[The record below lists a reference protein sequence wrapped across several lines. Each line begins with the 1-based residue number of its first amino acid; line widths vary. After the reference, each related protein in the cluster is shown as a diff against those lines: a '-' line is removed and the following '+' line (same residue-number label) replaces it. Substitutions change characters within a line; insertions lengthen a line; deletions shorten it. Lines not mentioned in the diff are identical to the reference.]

1 MTAKNNPLVLVALLL
16 GVAIL
21 AVLGVKLLPLLHP
34 DAEQTLP
41 ATACNPGTKVCITP
55 LPGGGQLELTIDPHP
70 IRPLQTLQ
78 LQVNFSQFDA
88 ENVSID
94 FQGSQMDMGLNRP
107 QLAGSHGRYSGQ
119 TLLPVCIT
127 GTMEWKATVL
137 LGNGRKTLAIPFLF
151 EVAGR

>member
-1 MTAKNNPLVLVALLL
+1 MTAKNNLLVLVAVLL

-41 ATACNPGTKVCITP
+41 ATACNPGTKPCTAT
-55 LPGGGQLELTIDPHP
+55 LPNGAQLELIIEPHP
-70 IRPLQTLQ
+70 IRPLQPLH
-78 LQVNFSQFDA
+78 LQVRLSNIEA

-107 QLAGSHGRYSGQ
+107 QLAGSQGRYTGQ

-127 GTMEWKATVL
+127 GSMEWKATVL
-137 LGNGRKTLAIPFLF
+137 LGNGRKTMAVPFLF